1 MSIEEIDVLIE
12 KAEREMEREEMEKRI
27 IQANKVKTKK
37 QKIKQIA
44 PIQ

>member
-37 QKIKQIA
+37 
-44 PIQ
+44 